1 MTERTAIRR
10 ESMAQYLSR
19 SVKRES
25 SFARIK
31 VTKDEAETV
40 KNVIAYSH
48 LKQCPHT
55 HYPRRVGVPTAPR

>member
-1 MTERTAIRR
+1 
-10 ESMAQYLSR
+10 MAQYLSR